1 MNNKFFFIL
10 VKPQLGENIG
20 ACARSLKNFH
30 FSKLRLV
37 SPKALWPNEKAKA
50 TSVGAYDI
58 IKNAK
63 VFKNTGDA
71 VKDCDIVV
79 SLSARKRDISKRHI
93 SITQFSKKIKASKNK
108 KIGLLFGPES
118 SGLSNEDLSL
128 SNLILQIPTAKNF
141 KSINLSHSLS
151 IICYEL
157 FKIYNHKLFD
167 RNIKTFKSSS
177 KNKILSLISH
187 LKNLLDKK
195 GFFTPIEKKNS
206 MMMNINNLFHRL
218 EPTDKELRVLASIIS
233 SLSKKDIKRN

>member
-58 IKNAK
+58 IRNAK

-108 KIGLLFGPES
+108 
-118 SGLSNEDLSL
+118 
-128 SNLILQIPTAKNF
+128 NLKDVDFWVGKRAQVGKKVPKGFN
-141 KSINLSHSLS
+141 
-151 IICYEL
+151 
-157 FKIYNHKLFD
+157 
-167 RNIKTFKSSS
+167 
-177 KNKILSLISH
+177 
-187 LKNLLDKK
+187 KNLK
-195 GFFTPIEKKNS
+195 FST
-206 MMMNINNLFHRL
+206 
-218 EPTDKELRVLASIIS
+218 
-233 SLSKKDIKRN
+233 

>member
-58 IKNAK
+58 IRNAK

-79 SLSARKRDISKRHI
+79 SLSARKRNISKRHI

-128 SNLILQIPTAKNF
+128 SNLILQIPTANNF

-167 RNIKTFKSSS
+167 KNIKTFKSSS
-177 KNKILSLISH
+177 KTKILSLISH

-195 GFFTPIEKKNS
+195 GFFTPIEKKKS

-233 SLSKKDIKRN
+233 SLGKKDIKRN

>member
-58 IKNAK
+58 IRNAK

-79 SLSARKRDISKRHI
+79 SLSARKRNISKRHI

-128 SNLILQIPTAKNF
+128 SNLILQIPTANNF

-167 RNIKTFKSSS
+167 KNIKTFKSSS

-195 GFFTPIEKKNS
+195 GFFTPIEKKKS

-233 SLSKKDIKRN
+233 SLGKKDIKRN